1 MNCVK
6 HLALAIAALAITAA
20 THADQLIY
28 DDALQNDWQNQSWAT
43 VDFNHTTTKHS
54 GTKSISVTAG
64 GYQAVSFWH
73 SAQSAGSFSGFSFW
87 IHGGTAGGQTLQV
100 VALTNT
106 VELPAVAIPAPVAGT
121 WQQVTVSF
129 ASLGVAGTPNLTRF
143 HIKNST
149 GNTLTTFYVD
159 DVSLTSGITPVVQS
173 VSPAAGTVST
183 LTSVVVT
190 FSKSVTNVDA
200 ADLRMN
206 GNPASNVTG
215 CGYTYT
221 FTFAP
226 LPQGAIAMTWF
237 SGHGITDLAVPA
249 NAFDGSGP
257 GAAWQYTLA
266 GDSTNPVTYAAS
278 TFVHPGALDSRGELD
293 YVKGRIQANAQ
304 PWKAEFDRLVASGY
318 ATRTPHGK
326 TTINSNNGD
335 AELSRDD
342 AIASYTQALLWYYSG
357 NATYANRA
365 IAILNSW
372 TNLQSFTAGSDQDK
386 LQAGWIGAVFAPAAE
401 IMRGY
406 PGWTTND
413 IANLKAMFQ
422 RAFYPQL
429 NTMST
434 WNGNVD
440 LTQIDAMMAIAVFNE
455 DAAEF
460 NAGLTR
466 LAKRLPSYIYLTA
479 AGTPPPIAGDGGN
492 VQNFW
497 FNPTLWTN
505 GLTQE
510 TCRDNGHH
518 TQFALGSALHAAETA
533 WHQGVDVYTTNT
545 QRFTYALEL
554 MASQF
559 LTGSMQG
566 TSANNTPSANRFE
579 SWEVGYNHYH
589 NRAGLPMTNT
599 GTLIVNQ
606 IRPNAQRAVWNL
618 VHETLTHANLPASVS
633 PLGGALPPVL
643 TDSKRLPNGAFQFA
657 FTNNTGATFTVL
669 SSTNLSLSP
678 TNWTVVGTPTNNG
691 SGLFLFTTQP
701 LANDT
706 KRFYR
711 VRSP

>member
-1 MNCVK
+1 MHTMNFVR
-6 HLALAIAALAITAA
+6 LWVLAIAALAIMAA
-20 THADQLIY
+20 THADPPSD
-28 DDALQNDWQNQSWAT
+28 DDARQNGWQNQSRAA
-43 VDFNHTTTKHS
+43 VDSIHSTTEHS
-54 GTKSISVTAG
+54 GTQSIR
-64 GYQAVSFWH
+64 
-73 SAQSAGSFSGFSFW
+73 
-87 IHGGTAGGQTLQV
+87 
-100 VALTNT
+100 
-106 VELPAVAIPAPVAGT
+106 
-121 WQQVTVSF
+121 
-129 ASLGVAGTPNLTRF
+129 LGA
-143 HIKNST
+143 
-149 GNTLTTFYVD
+149 
-159 DVSLTSGITPVVQS
+159 TS
-173 VSPAAGTVST
+173 
-183 LTSVVVT
+183 
-190 FSKSVTNVDA
+190 
-200 ADLRMN
+200 
-206 GNPASNVTG
+206 
-215 CGYTYT
+215 
-221 FTFAP
+221 
-226 LPQGAIAMTWF
+226 
-237 SGHGITDLAVPA
+237 
-249 NAFDGSGP
+249 
-257 GAAWQYTLA
+257 QYTLA
-266 GDSTNPVTYAAS
+266 ATSTNTVTYAAS
-278 TFVHPGALDSRGELD
+278 TFVHPGALDSKGELD
-293 YVKGRIQANAQ
+293 FVKAKIQAKAY
-304 PWKAEFDRLVASGY
+304 PWRAEFDRLAASSY

-326 TTINSNNGD
+326 TTIQSSSGD

-357 NATYANRA
+357 NAIYANRS

-406 PGWTTND
+406 SGWTTND
-413 IANLKAMFQ
+413 IAHLQAMFK

-429 NTMST
+429 NRMST

-455 DAAEF
+455 DTAEF

-466 LAKRLPSYIYLTA
+466 LAKRLPSYIYLTS

-533 WHQGVDVYTTNT
+533 WHQGVDVYTANT
-545 QRFTYALEL
+545 RRFTEALEL

-566 TSANNTPSANRFE
+566 TSANDVPSASRFE

-589 NRAGLPMTNT
+589 NRAGLPMTKT
-599 GTLIVNQ
+599 GTLIENQ

-633 PLGGALPPVL
+633 PLGGPLPPVL
-643 TDSKRLPNGAFQFA
+643 TGSKMLPNGAYQFA
-657 FTNNTGATFTVL
+657 FTNNTGASFTVL

-678 TNWTVVGTPTNNG
+678 TQWTVVGTPTNNG
-691 SGLFLFTTQP
+691 SGLFLFSTEP
-701 LANDT
+701 LTNDAQ
-706 KRFYR
+706 RFYR
-711 VRSP
+711 VKSP